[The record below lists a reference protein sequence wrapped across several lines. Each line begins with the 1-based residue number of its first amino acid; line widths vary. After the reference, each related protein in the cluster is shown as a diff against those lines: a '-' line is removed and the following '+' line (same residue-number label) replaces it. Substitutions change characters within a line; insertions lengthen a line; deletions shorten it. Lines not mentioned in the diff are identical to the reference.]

1 MIIAYVSKADKECYS
16 ELKNEFTDVKNFSHI
31 DEFISFYAVSKNRD
45 VVFIYRI
52 ESKKELL
59 KIQDIYFSNN
69 IYIIVV
75 GPQSTELSL
84 LAGKIGVDAY
94 KNEKR
99 TTPEYI
105 KKLIEESQTIV
116 KRRRGKSNI
125 SVFTGISGG
134 VGTTTISMNL
144 AKTLADTYLE
154 KNVLFLDF
162 AHTKAISNLFFDVI
176 NPKKTIIDILSVQEL
191 DIEEFFKN
199 GLTKVYDNLY
209 IIPGIQR
216 HTDLE
221 ALEKQENIQRFL
233 NFINF
238 IKNRFDYIIID
249 VGLFEDVELEIDVQE
264 IADHIFVITEF
275 NIPAMSILKTYI
287 DIIDKSGW
295 YSKTKIIANRSD
307 SFGTVTH
314 QEAKKILSQ
323 GLTHEFE
330 ITTALPNDTKHLR
343 ECWNEAKL
351 VSDVYPSC
359 PFMQELNKFLSKHF
373 PKDENK
379 IEQNEMKKKTPINNS
394 LIARLKRWL

>member
-1 MIIAYVSKADKECYS
+1 MIIAYVSKADRECYND
-16 ELKNEFTDVKNFSHI
+16 LKNEYTDVKNFSHI

-52 ESKKELL
+52 DTKEELL
-59 KIQDIYFSNN
+59 NIKDIYFSSN

-75 GPQSTELSL
+75 GPDSTELSL

-94 KNEKR
+94 VNEKKSSS
-99 TTPEYI
+99 EDI
-105 KKLIEESQTIV
+105 KKLINDSQTIV

-134 VGTTTISMNL
+134 VGTTTVSMNL
-144 AKTLADTYLE
+144 AKTLADTYLD

-162 AHTKAISNLFFDVI
+162 AHTKAVSNLFFDVI
-176 NPKKTIIDILSVQEL
+176 NPKKTLLDILSVQEL
-191 DIEEFFKN
+191 DVEEFFKN

-238 IKNRFDYIIID
+238 IKSRFDYIIID
-249 VGLFEDVELEIDVQE
+249 VGLFEDVELEIDIQE
-264 IADHIFVITEF
+264 IADNIFVITEF
-275 NIPAMSILKTYI
+275 NIPSMSILKTYI

-295 YSKTKIIANRSD
+295 YNKTHIIANRSD

-314 QEAKKILSQ
+314 QEAKNILSQ
-323 GLTHEFE
+323 GLTHEFS
-330 ITTALPNDTKHLR
+330 IDISLQNDAKHLR

-351 VSDVYPSC
+351 VCDIYPSS
-359 PFMQELNKFLSKHF
+359 PFMEDLKHF
-373 PKDENK
+373 LQKYFPNGENAQKDNSL
-379 IEQNEMKKKTPINNS
+379 QDKKPINNS
-394 LIARLKRWL
+394 LFARLKRWL

>member
-1 MIIAYVSKADKECYS
+1 MIIAYVSKADRECYND
-16 ELKNEFTDVKNFSHI
+16 LKTEYTDVKNFSHI

-52 ESKKELL
+52 DSKEELL
-59 KIQDIYFSNN
+59 HIKDIYFSNN

-75 GPQSTELSL
+75 GPDSTELSL

-94 KNEKR
+94 VNEIKAS
-99 TTPEYI
+99 PEDI
-105 KKLIEESQTIV
+105 KQIINESQTIV

-144 AKTLADTYLE
+144 AKALADTYLDR
-154 KNVLFLDF
+154 NVLFLDF
-162 AHTKAISNLFFDVI
+162 SHTKAISNLFFDVI
-176 NPKKTIIDILSVQEL
+176 NPKKTLIDILSVQEL
-191 DIEEFFKN
+191 DVEEFFKN

-238 IKNRFDYIIID
+238 IKGRFDYIIID
-249 VGLFEDVELEIDVQE
+249 VGLFEDVELEIDIQE
-264 IADHIFVITEF
+264 IADDIFVITEF
-275 NIPAMSILKTYI
+275 NIPSMSILKTYI

-295 YSKTKIIANRSD
+295 YNKTHIIANRSD

-314 QEAKKILSQ
+314 HEAKNILSQ

-330 ITTALPNDTKHLR
+330 VNISLPNDAKHLR

-351 VSDVYPSC
+351 VSDIYPAS
-359 PFMQELNKFLSKHF
+359 PFMQELQKLISEYF
-373 PKDENK
+373 PQSQQQDGQAALRKRE
-379 IEQNEMKKKTPINNS
+379 PINHS
-394 LIARLKRWL
+394 FIARLKRWL

>member
-1 MIIAYVSKADKECYS
+1 MIIAYVSKADRECYS
-16 ELKNEFTDVKNFSHI
+16 ELTNEYTDVKNFSHI

-52 ESKKELL
+52 DSKEELL
-59 KIQDIYFSNN
+59 KIKDIYFSNN

-75 GPQSTELSL
+75 GPDSTELSL

-94 KNEKR
+94 VNEAKAG
-99 TTPEYI
+99 PEDI
-105 KKLIEESQTIV
+105 KKLIKESQTVV

-144 AKTLADTYLE
+144 AKTLADTYLDQ
-154 KNVLFLDF
+154 NVLFLDF

-176 NPKKTIIDILSVQEL
+176 NPKKTLIDILSVQEL

-209 IIPGIQR
+209 IVPGIQR

-238 IKNRFDYIIID
+238 IKARFDYIIID

-295 YSKTKIIANRSD
+295 YAKTKIIANRSD

-314 QEAKKILSQ
+314 QEAKNILSQ

-330 ITTALPNDTKHLR
+330 ISMALPNDARHLR

-359 PFMQELNKFLSKHF
+359 PFMQDLNIFLKKHF
-373 PKDENK
+373 PKDE
-379 IEQNEMKKKTPINNS
+379 MKVDQDQLQKRTPINNS
-394 LIARLKRWL
+394 FIARLKRWL